1 MSGQCSC
8 ALGGRTWAGCQ
19 MFSMRLQVD
28 IWLCEATDPTQW
40 EVDKGQT
47 PYQFLS
53 LWLAALDMAEELR
66 TE

>member
-1 MSGQCSC
+1 
-8 ALGGRTWAGCQ
+8 